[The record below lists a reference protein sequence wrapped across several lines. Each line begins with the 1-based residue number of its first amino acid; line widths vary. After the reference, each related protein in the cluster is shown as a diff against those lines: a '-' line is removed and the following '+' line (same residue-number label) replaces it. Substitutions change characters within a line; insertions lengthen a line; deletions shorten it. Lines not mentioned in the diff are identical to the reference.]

1 MRKESRWEAARW
13 RPLLLY
19 GVLPVAYVV
28 IGRLGLLL
36 GLSPGYATAVFLPAG
51 IAVGAAFITGMPS
64 LPGIFI
70 GSFLLNA
77 WVGYA
82 DGHELSLGGMGAAV
96 AIALASMLQAGI
108 GGKVLRQ
115 AIGYPTP
122 LDSPRELSL
131 FLLLSPLICL
141 TSATLSSAALGM
153 MGVIE
158 SNAVAV
164 NWRTWWAGDT
174 LGVLTVLPIML
185 VLGGEPKKLWRLRLW
200 YVALPIILGLTLFV
214 ATFIWV
220 DRETQS
226 LAEFNPRSELL
237 GWFMLAGGV
246 LAIGL
251 FGAFLMLGT
260 GYAYRIRA
268 KEQELKAIIDRTP
281 FMLARCSRDLKFLFV
296 SRSSAR
302 LFRLPLEDIIG
313 KPIAEIMGEEA
324 FKTILPFVERVLR
337 GEELEYET
345 DIPYK
350 GAGKRRMRVIYT
362 PEKNEQGEIEG
373 WVASIT
379 DVTEQRR
386 VEAQLVR
393 HLGDLDRLYQLSLG
407 FLRKENGFQQNL
419 ADAVTAAIEISGAD
433 KGNLQLLESSSG
445 IMKTAAYQGFEQAFL
460 RFFEL
465 VRDNASACAAA
476 LRSGARVVVEDVTKS
491 EMFDAQSRKVMLD
504 AEARAVVSMPLLSSR
519 GTALG
524 VISVHFRKPHRPVE
538 PDLTRLQLLA
548 LQTADYIERRRAEE
562 IETTLVR
569 ELQHRSNNLLAV
581 VQSMVRRT
589 ISSSRSLPDAKRA
602 VEGRLQA
609 LARANQLLMKS
620 QGRNID
626 LAEIVRAEL
635 SLFPTRTKFEG
646 SQIDLMP
653 QDGQRFAF
661 LVHELMTNAIKYGAL
676 SSGNGRVKVFWKLR
690 PELRGA
696 ILNFR
701 WEERGGPEITA
712 PGTRGFGIELI
723 ANIFPQSRIEYE
735 TGGLTYEVDV
745 SLAPAQEPALD
756 THPA

>member
-1 MRKESRWEAARW
+1 MRKEERWDAAGW

-19 GVLPVAYVV
+19 GVLPGAYVV

-51 IAVGAAFITGMPS
+51 IALGAAFMAGTPS

-82 DGHELSLGGMGAAV
+82 NGYELSLTGIVAAV
-96 AIALASMLQAGI
+96 AIALASTLQAEI

-141 TSATLSSAALGM
+141 TSATLSATALWIT
-153 MGVIE
+153 GVIE
-158 SNAVAV
+158 SDAVAA
-164 NWRTWWAGDT
+164 NWRTWWVGDT

-200 YVALPIILGLTLFV
+200 YVVFPIMLGLTLFV
-214 ATFIWV
+214 AAFIWV

-226 LAEFNPRSELL
+226 LAEFQLRSQLL

-246 LAIGL
+246 LGTGL

-302 LFRLPLEDIIG
+302 MFRLPLEDIIG
-313 KPIAEIMGEEA
+313 KPIIEIMGEEP

-373 WVASIT
+373 WIASIT

-386 VEAQLVR
+386 AEAQLMR
-393 HLGDLDRLYQLSLG
+393 NLGDLDRLYQLSLG
-407 FLRKENGFQQNL
+407 FLRKENGFQKNL
-419 ADAVTAAIEISGAD
+419 EAALAAAIDISGAD
-433 KGNLQLLESSSG
+433 KGNLQVVESSTG
-445 IMKTAAYQGFEQAFL
+445 TLKVAAQRGFEQAFL
-460 RFFEL
+460 RFFEF
-465 VRDNASACAAA
+465 VRDDASACAAA
-476 LRSGARVVVEDVTKS
+476 LHSGQRVVVEDVTKS
-491 EMFDAQSRKVMLD
+491 EIFDAQTRKVMVE
-504 AEARAVVSMPLLSSR
+504 AETRAVVSMPLMSGR
-519 GTALG
+519 ATMLG
-524 VISVHFRKPHRPVE
+524 VISVHFRKPHRPLDA
-538 PDLTRLQLLA
+538 DLTRLQLLA
-548 LQTADYIERRRAEE
+548 RQTADYIERRRAEE
-562 IETTLVR
+562 VETTLVR

-581 VQSMVRRT
+581 VQSM
-589 ISSSRSLPDAKRA
+589 S
-602 VEGRLQA
+602 
-609 LARANQLLMKS
+609 
-620 QGRNID
+620 
-626 LAEIVRAEL
+626 
-635 SLFPTRTKFEG
+635 
-646 SQIDLMP
+646 
-653 QDGQRFAF
+653 
-661 LVHELMTNAIKYGAL
+661 
-676 SSGNGRVKVFWKLR
+676 
-690 PELRGA
+690 
-696 ILNFR
+696 
-701 WEERGGPEITA
+701 
-712 PGTRGFGIELI
+712 
-723 ANIFPQSRIEYE
+723 
-735 TGGLTYEVDV
+735 
-745 SLAPAQEPALD
+745 
-756 THPA
+756 